1 MRTVKWNPFLSGVV
15 ALLGGM
21 LLWAGA
27 ARADISSTNAAAIL
41 VFPKLVVDET
51 TGVDTIVQLTN
62 TAPNPVN
69 VRCFYVDAS
78 GHCSNSPATFCAPG
92 APADEFCSP
101 PGFCVPGWIETDF
114 SFRLTANQPIVWTV
128 SAGLPM
134 LPLAIQPGIGGQFN
148 SGSIPPAP
156 ENPMDGE
163 LKCVEVGDD
172 ELPVEN
178 NDLKGEATIETVS
191 DSPSVDIEGYN
202 AIGIQ
207 AIAGAN
213 NRDNT
218 LVIGQEYN
226 ACPNNLILDHF
237 FDDAVVLDSDVRT
250 ALTLVPCTEDFNTQ
264 LPLTTTVQFLVY
276 NEFEQRFST
285 SRPLTCFS
293 ELLLSD
299 IDTRVGNANN
309 NDASSI
315 FNVAVEGTLSGQTV
329 IRGVGGAGHGLLG
342 VAEEFHF
349 GGEETRSAAY
359 MLYQRGQRTD
369 FDTIQLPGAQA
380 CLPPGGPCIT
390 NADCCSGSCGTSN
403 SLCQ

>member
-15 ALLGGM
+15 TLLGGM

-27 ARADISSTNAAAIL
+27 ARADISSTNPAAIV
-41 VFPKLVVDET
+41 VFPKLVVNT
-51 TGVDTIVQLTN
+51 TEGVDTIVQLTN
-62 TAPNPVN
+62 TAPNPVS
-69 VRCFYVDAS
+69 VRCFYVNAS
-78 GHCSNSPATFCAPG
+78 GHCSNSPTTFCHPG
-92 APADEFCSP
+92 LPADEFCSL

-114 SFRLTANQPIVWTV
+114 FFRLTANQPIVWTV
-128 SAGLPM
+128 SAGLPA
-134 LPLAIQPGIGGQFN
+134 LPLADLPGIGGQFN

-156 ENPMDGE
+156 ENPMIGE

-178 NDLKGEATIETVS
+178 NDLKGEATIEHVD

-218 LVIGQEYN
+218 LIIGQEYN
-226 ACPNNLILDHF
+226 ACPSNLILDHF
-237 FDDAVVLDSDVRT
+237 FDDAVVLDNEVQT

-264 LPLTTTVQFLVY
+264 FPLTTTVQFLVY

-285 SRPLTCFS
+285 SRPVTCFS

-299 IDTRVGNANN
+299 IDTRVGNERNN
-309 NDASSI
+309 NASSI
-315 FNVAVEGTLSGQTV
+315 FNVAVEGTLTGQTV
-329 IRGVGGAGHGLLG
+329 IRPVGGTGHGLLG
-342 VAEEFHF
+342 VAEEAHLNA
-349 GGEETRSAAY
+349 EVRSAAY

-369 FDTIQLPGAQA
+369 PDIIQMPGSQA

-390 NADCCSGSCGTSN
+390 NADCCSGACGTSN